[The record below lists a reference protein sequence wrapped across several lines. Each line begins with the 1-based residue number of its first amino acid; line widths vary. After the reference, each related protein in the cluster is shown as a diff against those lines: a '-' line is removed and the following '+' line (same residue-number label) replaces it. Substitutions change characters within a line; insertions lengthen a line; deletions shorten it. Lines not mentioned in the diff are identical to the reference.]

1 VRSNVNVPNNQ
12 GIFAPQSGI
21 ELSCNGIILNTVA
34 DPSGNYQLFVLLQG
48 SPFTYVG
55 ADVTIVDP
63 ISQSV
68 LGSAVVDLSNL
79 TTAAPGQIPTIQGP
93 HVRLS
98 TSMATIRILT
108 DE

>member
-1 VRSNVNVPNNQ
+1 MRSNVNVPNHQ

-79 TTAAPGQIPTIQGP
+79 TTAAPVQNRPYKDP
-93 HVRLS
+93 MFVCRLRWRRS
-98 TSMATIRILT
+98 GL
-108 DE
+108 